1 MLNTDASLSSNIQ
14 IAGLGGVFRNSSG
27 KWIMGFTAHALAKD
41 IFYHKLQ
48 DLFVGLQLA
57 LLHNLRPLEINIDA
71 EQIIKFF
78 TNTESN
84 PNNSALLADC
94 RSLLLRM
101 GSPPLIH
108 IYREQNRL
116 TDSLARRAITTAL
129 PSSLAFI
136 SPVMF
141 ITTFWVPP
149 QDSLQILCGDER
161 GDITTRR
168 VKAYGVLP
176 PSVSVNIPTSLPT
189 NILSWPNT
197 NAGCPVNIALSADT
211 MVTVPLNSSL

>member
-41 IFYHKLQ
+41 IFYHELQ
-48 DLFVGLQLA
+48 ALFVGLQMA
-57 LLHNLRPLEINIDA
+57 LLHNLGPLEINIDA

-94 RSLLLRM
+94 RFLLLRQD
-101 GSPPLIH
+101 SPPLIH

-116 TDSLARRAITTAL
+116 ADSFAKRAITAAL

-136 SPVMF
+136 SPVMS

-161 GDITTRR
+161 GDITTRC
-168 VKAYGVLP
+168 VKAYGVLS
-176 PSVSVNIPTSLPT
+176 PSVRVNIPNSLPI
-189 NILSWPNT
+189 NILAWPNT
-197 NAGCPVNIALSADT
+197 NTGCPINIALSANT
-211 MVTVPLNSSL
+211 MMAVPPNSSL